1 MFHSAAS
8 GGRMIICSEEMAQA
22 CGSGLFEI
30 SSSRFGKAI
39 H

>member
-8 GGRMIICSEEMAQA
+8 GVRMIIRSEEMAQA
-22 CGSGLFEI
+22 CGSGLFET
-30 SSSRFGKAI
+30 SSSRFSKAI